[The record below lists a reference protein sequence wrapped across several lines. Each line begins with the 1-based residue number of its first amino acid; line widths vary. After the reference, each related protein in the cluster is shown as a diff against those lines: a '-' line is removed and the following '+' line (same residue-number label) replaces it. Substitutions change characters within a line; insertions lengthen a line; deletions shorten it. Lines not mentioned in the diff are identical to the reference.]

1 MLMIRLGLL
10 TLIGMSGLSACAL
23 VNSRELAS
31 DDAGSASD
39 ASVASEHDAGTSS
52 PTPKTSES
60 GEPISTNDVVRDSA
74 ATVASGHTEQ
84 VSDVGFAS
92 NTGLT
97 HDVLPGSSPSHF
109 GTLTGEN
116 TSASDVGL
124 TSSEVFTSSG
134 SIPTTSASSSAPTD
148 GETSTEVD
156 TAVAIP
162 AGTECFDPSNAGGC
176 PCFKVADASDDS
188 YAFCFVPQ
196 TFWMAKDLCEGVGG
210 GAHLV
215 SIHDEDQSFWLA
227 QTAMQVDFE
236 WWIGLTDAAVEGT
249 FVWDDGTPFDYDG
262 WNSDEPN
269 SLGDEDCG
277 QLSSWGWN
285 DLNCDQPL
293 GYICDL

>member
-1 MLMIRLGLL
+1 
-10 TLIGMSGLSACAL
+10 
-23 VNSRELAS
+23 
-31 DDAGSASD
+31 
-39 ASVASEHDAGTSS
+39 
-52 PTPKTSES
+52 
-60 GEPISTNDVVRDSA
+60 
-74 ATVASGHTEQ
+74 
-84 VSDVGFAS
+84 
-92 NTGLT
+92 
-97 HDVLPGSSPSHF
+97 
-109 GTLTGEN
+109 
-116 TSASDVGL
+116 
-124 TSSEVFTSSG
+124 
-134 SIPTTSASSSAPTD
+134 
-148 GETSTEVD
+148 
-156 TAVAIP
+156 
-162 AGTECFDPSNAGGC
+162 
-176 PCFKVADASDDS
+176 
-188 YAFCFVPQ
+188 
-196 TFWMAKDLCEGVGG
+196 MAKELCEGVGG